1 MPGDPVENN
10 KIIVV
15 ISFIFLLQQKE
26 FDEFYEDIFD
36 ELSSSYGPI
45 EELHVCDNINEH
57 MLGNVYVKFEDEEDA
72 EKAIKGLSGR
82 FYNNRPIA
90 VEYSPVTDFR
100 EARFFLNFYI
110 INRCRQHEDGQC
122 TRGGYCNFMHLMTP
136 SQEVFYRC
144 FPKGRF
150 LFNYLN

>member
-1 MPGDPVENN
+1 MYDNPKVKPMSGDRVQND
-10 KIIVV
+10 KMIVIIIFF
-15 ISFIFLLQQKE
+15 ISFQQKE
-26 FDEFYEDIFD
+26 FDEFYEEVFD

-82 FYNNRPIA
+82 YYNNKLLA

-100 EARFFLNFYI
+100 EARYFEFDI
-110 INRCRQHEDGQC
+110 SVI
-122 TRGGYCNFMHLMTP
+122 
-136 SQEVFYRC
+136 
-144 FPKGRF
+144 
-150 LFNYLN
+150 